1 MLHFTFQNMRAFL
14 WPLAAWIREK
24 NISQAD
30 FEELI
35 SGISVFVEKKLRK
48 EFCKFSRTC
57 RYVAIF
63 CESTLAIHS
72 DPCYFSFPVQRFYP
86 WKYIFSINWSPE
98 PNSFPRYSFWSY
110 TRLNVF
116 HLLQVYTST
125 ETVWHGNNSQWIFFG
140 WKIPNTWDKYLQ

>member
-1 MLHFTFQNMRAFL
+1 MYHVYFCFTVVRKNVEHTA
-14 WPLAAWIREK
+14 IKE

-30 FEELI
+30 FKELI

-86 WKYIFSINWSPE
+86 
-98 PNSFPRYSFWSY
+98 
-110 TRLNVF
+110 
-116 HLLQVYTST
+116 
-125 ETVWHGNNSQWIFFG
+125 
-140 WKIPNTWDKYLQ
+140 